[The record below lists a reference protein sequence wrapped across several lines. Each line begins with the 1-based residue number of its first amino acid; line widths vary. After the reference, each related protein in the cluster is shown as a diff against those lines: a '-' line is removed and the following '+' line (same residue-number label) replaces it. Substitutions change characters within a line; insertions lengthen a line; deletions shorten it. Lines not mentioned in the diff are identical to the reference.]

1 MYVCI
6 SLSYIDIEVW
16 ELEII
21 NIFTYTQA
29 RYYHI
34 FNSKHSINN
43 ADLYDELAL

>member
-21 NIFTYTQA
+21 NIFT